1 MAPTG
6 PRNGAPRNNARGG
19 TSGTST
25 SRGGISKRRAGGPIR
40 VDRDGDLD
48 MDAAAANGAGGRGK
62 KNNNAT
68 ATVSTRKSTRTNA
81 PSSRPARP
89 TTKAS
94 HMVAKVIQ
102 GGIGSLHSRISQGID
117 PSSRHTR
124 SSRPINGTNNKT
136 LIVEGLQHS
145 KARDNEGGGLKE
157 LLIFLERKATTAGK
171 LNHSVRIKK
180 VCVYIRSRS
189 KSYLGA
195 LGGGRGWGV
204 VTKQRIISNFVMP
217 YSSHIT
223 RRRILLTTTPR
234 VPIPESWIVAKVFT
248 ALLTS
253 SSHK

>member
-1 MAPTG
+1 
-6 PRNGAPRNNARGG
+6 
-19 TSGTST
+19 
-25 SRGGISKRRAGGPIR
+25 
-40 VDRDGDLD
+40 
-48 MDAAAANGAGGRGK
+48 MDAAAANAAGGRGK
-62 KNNNAT
+62 KSNPT
-68 ATVSTRKSTRTNA
+68 PTGSTRKSTRTNA

-102 GGIGSLHSRISQGID
+102 GGTGSLHSRISQGID

-145 KARDNEGGGLKE
+145 RARDNEGGGLKE

-180 VCVYIRSRS
+180 VCVYPKS
-189 KSYLGA
+189 KQIVS
-195 LGGGRGWGV
+195 GGSGG

-217 YSSHIT
+217 YSSHTT
-223 RRRILLTTTPR
+223 RRRIFLTTAPR